1 MPSVIDI
8 IAIVPTVTANGSSV
22 AQAFSGEVATGSIAG
37 PGLADSMNTQA
48 DNDSVWGGQ
57 RDDLLTAADWASSHY
72 WSNADTYIFGEV

>member
-1 MPSVIDI
+1 
-8 IAIVPTVTANGSSV
+8 
-22 AQAFSGEVATGSIAG
+22 
-37 PGLADSMNTQA
+37 MNTQA